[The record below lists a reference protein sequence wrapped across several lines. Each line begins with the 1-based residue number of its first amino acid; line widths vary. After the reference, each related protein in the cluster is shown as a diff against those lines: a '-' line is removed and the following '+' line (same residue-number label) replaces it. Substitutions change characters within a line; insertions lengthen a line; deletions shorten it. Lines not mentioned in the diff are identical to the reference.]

1 MSTDCTRLQPPSVQ
15 PLDMKTM
22 FKMLW
27 RIRINLFELL
37 PCGLKEVKCRA
48 MKCLAREDGNYL
60 RRPNYPNYLSVL
72 QHQSL
77 CYILRHSCQGF
88 LFTPGCVNLSLSI
101 DDKSFTA
108 DLTQLEKYCRLTFN
122 QDLKALCVHSCV
134 YIYFYFQEL
143 NSWGL
148 IMGWS
153 LHDNAE
159 NIRSQWRVDHHA
171 DIFTRNFK

>member
-1 MSTDCTRLQPPSVQ
+1 MSTDCTRLQPPSLL

-22 FKMLW
+22 LKMLW
-27 RIRINLFELL
+27 WIRINLFELL
-37 PCGLKEVKCRA
+37 PCGLKEEVKCRA

-60 RRPNYPNYLSVL
+60 RRPNYPNYLISATAPE
-72 QHQSL
+72 SL
-77 CYILRHSCQGF
+77 LHFKRHSCQGF
-88 LFTPGCVNLSLSI
+88 FYTRLCQSLALSF
-101 DDKSFTA
+101 DDQWFKA
-108 DLTQLEKYCRLTFN
+108 DLTQLEKNRRLTFN

-159 NIRSQWRVDHHA
+159 NIRS
-171 DIFTRNFK
+171 